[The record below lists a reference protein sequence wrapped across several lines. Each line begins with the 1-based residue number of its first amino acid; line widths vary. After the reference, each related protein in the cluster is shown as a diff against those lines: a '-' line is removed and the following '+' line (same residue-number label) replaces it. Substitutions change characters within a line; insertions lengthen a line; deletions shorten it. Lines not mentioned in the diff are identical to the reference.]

1 MDDERD
7 AEYAIRKLDRTEFG
21 RKGRRLRI
29 EWTKVMWL
37 VFNTIIY
44 HFMVCSISII
54 NKNVA
59 NTHIRIHN
67 TYKYNTI
74 LNYEFSPH
82 LFVHITFIVIV
93 LVKTSHLCPYL

>member
-37 VFNTIIY
+37 VFTLIY
-44 HFMVCSISII
+44 HFMFFFNSII

-67 TYKYNTI
+67 AYKYNTI

-82 LFVHITFIVIV
+82 MFVHIIFIVIV
-93 LVKTSHLCPYL
+93 LVQTSHLCPYL

>member
-37 VFNTIIY
+37 IFNTIIY
-44 HFMVCSISII
+44 HFMVCSI
-54 NKNVA
+54 A
-59 NTHIRIHN
+59 
-67 TYKYNTI
+67 
-74 LNYEFSPH
+74 
-82 LFVHITFIVIV
+82 
-93 LVKTSHLCPYL
+93 